1 MSGEIKE
8 NITLKNKVT
17 GKLLT
22 ISKKTPVIVSA
33 SRSTDIPAFFSD
45 WFIERIKAGFSIWHN
60 PFNRSDSGKQFI
72 SYEKTRAIVFWTKNP
87 KPFLTIREDKDN
99 PGQKYSYIDF
109 LEKNNIEYY
118 FQFTLNDYEKE
129 HLEPHLPSI
138 EDRIEIFKQLSNRV
152 SAKRII
158 WRFDPLIKIPGQ
170 SIEDLIK
177 RIFKISEQ
185 IKGYTNKLVFSFADI
200 QNYRGV
206 MRNLVKECDLFSE
219 DNISSAEFTLSE
231 MEIIAKRL
239 SDMRNYWISQG
250 WNIELA
256 SCAEQVD
263 LDKFGISHNRC
274 IDALLLYDL
283 ANDSQNKELLS
294 HIEDFLTSRK
304 KRIKNH
310 STNENLDLFSQ
321 FGPSKETLR
330 LNKFKLKFQSEL
342 EGKFKDKGQRKEC
355 KCMVS
360 KDIGEYHTCMHG
372 CAYCYATVNHDL
384 KETARKGKE
393 FKEESS
399 LYELVDNIQL

>member
-1 MSGEIKE
+1 MSGDIKE
-8 NITLKNKVT
+8 SVTLKNKIT

-22 ISKKTPVIVSA
+22 ISKKSPVIVSA

-45 WFIERIKAGFSIWHN
+45 WFIERLKAGFSIWHN

-72 SYEKTRAIVFWTKNP
+72 SYEKTKAVVFWTKNP
-87 KPFLTIREDKDN
+87 KPLLVIREDKN
-99 PGQKYSYIDF
+99 SPGQKYSYIDF

-129 HLEPHLPSI
+129 KLEPNLPSL
-138 EDRIEIFKQLSNRV
+138 EDRIKIFKQLSDRV
-152 SAKRII
+152 SPKRII

-177 RIFKISEQ
+177 RIFKVGEQ

-219 DNISSAEFTLSE
+219 DNISSAEVSLSE

-239 SDMRNYWISQG
+239 SDMRNYWISKG

-256 SCAEQVD
+256 SCAEQID
-263 LDKFGISHNRC
+263 LDKYGINHNRC
-274 IDALLLYDL
+274 IDAVLLYDL
-283 ANDSQNKELLS
+283 AKDHQNKELLS
-294 HIEDFLTSRK
+294 YIEDFSTKRK
-304 KRIKNH
+304 KRDKQK
-310 STNENLDLFSQ
+310 SSNETLDLFSQ
-321 FGPSKETLR
+321 FNQSNETVKLSD
-330 LNKFKLKFQSEL
+330 FKLLFQSEL

-399 LYELVDNIQL
+399 LYELVENI